1 MAIFSVTYIFVEEK
15 KKTYSVFLKTL
26 NIEKENTCLKIGKH
40 TKLQFKKL
48 IKSIGGNKDIRQAK

>member
-1 MAIFSVTYIFVEEK
+1 MEEK